1 MADSAI
7 EPDEFSVALRRGLE
21 GLPSSGRLTPEQLE
35 VVYALAYAHAAQEQ
49 YAQALPMFAFLAQ
62 YGPTRKHYLVGLGV
76 CLQMLGRPDE
86 AITIYSLVLT
96 LYPDSWHTALRIAEC
111 QLAAQQ
117 LDQARRTLE
126 LLRTPGTPDDVRA
139 RGRGAVATLPAGGRD
154 VKHGR

>member
-7 EPDEFSVALRRGLE
+7 QRDEFGEALYRGLE
-21 GLPSSGRLTPEQLE
+21 GLPSNGRLTPEQLE

-49 YAQALPMFAFLAQ
+49 YAQALPVFAFLAQ

-76 CLQMLGRPDE
+76 CLQMLGRTEE

-96 LYPDSWHTALRIAEC
+96 LYPDSWHTALRVAEC

-126 LLRTPGTPDDVRA
+126 LLRTPGTPEDVRA
-139 RGRGAVATLPAGGRD
+139 RAEALLQLSAREAAT
-154 VKHGR
+154 

>member
-7 EPDEFSVALRRGLE
+7 EPDEFGVALRRGLE
-21 GLPSSGRLTPEQLE
+21 SLPSSGRLTPEQLE

-139 RGRGAVATLPAGGRD
+139 RAEALLQLSLREAET
-154 VKHGR
+154 